1 MNNNKTNIERGD
13 DNFTGLFY
21 SEVIN
26 TVLMLIIDLNSYVLI
41 YNATSEKYE
50 IELFNTL
57 LDSVT
62 SFTELKNKKLLM
74 AITFG
79 NIIKSVNGIDWEFTS
94 ADIPIA
100 QEQNYICCASDS
112 LSYFVINYLN
122 ESFVTS
128 DCENI
133 ESNTDVTAIETE
145 EGTEYGIIKNAVYIK
160 DYTYFILDGDIYEID
175 RNKKC
180 KKIDKPF
187 YIISMTTF
195 GDNLVVLNGSQKKIA
210 LKTPNQTEWTILDV
224 PYSIDRLA
232 YDEKNNLYYGYRTSA
247 MSSYIYRSA
256 DLINWEQISLGR
268 SISIYKLII
277 TNTFQPVYYI
287 MGYSSSTNVVLSST
301 NLTNWYTRLTLS
313 LESEVE
319 LYDITYIDRFDKV
332 FVLADSGNL
341 YESSLNQNL
350 ILHNLGVSNDLR
362 SMAHIINE
370 DALLLVGSDGL
381 CLKSKDGS
389 TWESVYKKDIYNFYY
404 VMYQEI
410 LNEIFVFGDNSYID
424 ITEYYKNENA
434 IDKMSTDTDMSFNL
448 SVGKNKIMVNYT
460 SGSVIIRIKYRQK
473 YLGV

>member
-1 MNNNKTNIERGD
+1 
-13 DNFTGLFY
+13 
-21 SEVIN
+21 
-26 TVLMLIIDLNSYVLI
+26 
-41 YNATSEKYE
+41 
-50 IELFNTL
+50 
-57 LDSVT
+57 
-62 SFTELKNKKLLM
+62 
-74 AITFG
+74 
-79 NIIKSVNGIDWEFTS
+79 
-94 ADIPIA
+94 
-100 QEQNYICCASDS
+100 
-112 LSYFVINYLN
+112 
-122 ESFVTS
+122 
-128 DCENI
+128 
-133 ESNTDVTAIETE
+133 
-145 EGTEYGIIKNAVYIK
+145 
-160 DYTYFILDGDIYEID
+160 
-175 RNKKC
+175 
-180 KKIDKPF
+180 
-187 YIISMTTF
+187 
-195 GDNLVVLNGSQKKIA
+195 
-210 LKTPNQTEWTILDV
+210 
-224 PYSIDRLA
+224 
-232 YDEKNNLYYGYRTSA
+232 
-247 MSSYIYRSA
+247 
-256 DLINWEQISLGR
+256 
-268 SISIYKLII
+268 
-277 TNTFQPVYYI
+277 